1 MTADFVP
8 FGTGYDG
15 FLLGKVVDM
24 FYFPIIDID
33 CMPSWVPFVGGER
46 FIFFSP
52 IFNFA
57 DAAISCGIVAMLIFY
72 RKYLTKKDTV
82 EKVEE

>member
-1 MTADFVP
+1 MIEANW
-8 FGTGYDG
+8 
-15 FLLGKVVDM
+15 
-24 FYFPIIDID
+24 
-33 CMPSWVPFVGGER
+33 PSWMPFVGGEH

-72 RKYLTKKDTV
+72 NKYLSAETKE
-82 EKVEE
+82 EKETNDSETNLPTPSSL